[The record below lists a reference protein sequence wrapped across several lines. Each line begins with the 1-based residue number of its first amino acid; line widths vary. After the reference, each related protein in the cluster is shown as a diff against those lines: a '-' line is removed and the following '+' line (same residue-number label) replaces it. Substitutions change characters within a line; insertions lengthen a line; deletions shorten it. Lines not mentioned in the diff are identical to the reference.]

1 MSSLGHNLKKLRQ
14 EKSLNQKDLSD
25 CSGVSQATISRIE
38 TGSVQPRSP
47 ALKSLADCLG
57 VSIDSLMDDNGH
69 STQAPKDPLHQI
81 AETLNAFV
89 IDENGHLRFI
99 SPILA
104 ARLGYRTEELLA
116 KDVVELLSATE
127 PHPKARR
134 MIASGSSNP
143 YKALMVRRD
152 DSFLPV
158 EITNVNINQKECL
171 ATVRDITDQC
181 CQQGAFRVLQ
191 AGCEADKMRDL
202 EKKVVRIL
210 GGELEKMGVQFEA
223 VSLQIIDEQR
233 NHLFCYRAY
242 SEARGSRSL
251 QNVVNLQESLDR
263 FASLRKLDSYW
274 DRREVLEREADE
286 DFRQMNQEI
295 FLDSTYR
302 PGLLIDV
309 PFTQGMLGLGLP
321 IGDPRHPEQLAT
333 ILGKFAHS
341 ISLIVKRLL
350 ELQSLREKLD
360 STD

>member
-38 TGSVQPRSP
+38 TGRVQPRSS
-47 ALKSLADCLG
+47 ALKSIADCLD
-57 VSIDSLMDDNGH
+57 VSTDDLMNGNGH

-134 MIASGSSNP
+134 MIASGSSNT
-143 YKALMVRRD
+143 YEALMIHSD
-152 DSFLPV
+152 GSFLPV
-158 EITNVNINQKECL
+158 EITNVNINEKECL

-191 AGCEADKMRDL
+191 AGCEADKVRDL
-202 EKKVVRIL
+202 EKVVCTL
-210 GGELEKMGVQFEA
+210 GDELEAMGVQFEA
-223 VSLQIIDEQR
+223 IDLQVIDEQR
-233 NHLFCYRAY
+233 DLLFCYRAY
-242 SEARGSRSL
+242 SQARGSRSL
-251 QNVVNLQESLDR
+251 QNVVNLQNSLDH
-263 FASLRKLDSYW
+263 FASLRRLVRHWNRD
-274 DRREVLEREADE
+274 EVLEREPDE
-286 DFRQMNQEI
+286 DYRQMNQEI

-321 IGDPRHPEQLAT
+321 MGDPSHPEQLAT

>member
-38 TGSVQPRSP
+38 TGRVQPRSS
-47 ALKSLADCLG
+47 ALKSIADCLD
-57 VSIDSLMDDNGH
+57 VSTDDLMNGNGH
-69 STQAPKDPLHQI
+69 STQAEKNPLHQI

-134 MIASGSSNP
+134 MIASGSSNT
-143 YKALMVRRD
+143 YEALMIHSD
-152 DSFLPV
+152 GSFLPV
-158 EITNVNINQKECL
+158 EITNVNINEKECL

-191 AGCEADKMRDL
+191 AGCEADKVRDL
-202 EKKVVRIL
+202 EKVVCTL
-210 GGELEKMGVQFEA
+210 GDELEAMGVQFEA
-223 VSLQIIDEQR
+223 IDLQVIDEQR
-233 NHLFCYRAY
+233 DLLFCYRAY
-242 SEARGSRSL
+242 SQARGSRSL
-251 QNVVNLQESLDR
+251 QNVVNLQNSLDH
-263 FASLRKLDSYW
+263 FASLRRLVRHWNRD
-274 DRREVLEREADE
+274 EVLEREPDE
-286 DFRQMNQEI
+286 DYRQMNQEI

-341 ISLIVKRLL
+341 ISLVVKRLF

>member
-47 ALKSLADCLG
+47 ALKNLADCLG

-69 STQAPKDPLHQI
+69 SIQAQKNPLHQI

-99 SPILA
+99 SQTLA
-104 ARLGYRTEELLA
+104 DSLGYRGEELLA
-116 KDVVELLSATE
+116 KDVIELLFDLE
-127 PHPKARR
+127 FQPRPRR

-143 YKALMVRRD
+143 YKALMLRRD

-171 ATVRDITDQC
+171 TIVRDITDQC

-202 EKKVVRIL
+202 EKVVCTL
-210 GGELEKMGVQFEA
+210 GDELEAMGVQFEA
-223 VSLQIIDEQR
+223 IDLQVIDEQR
-233 NHLFCYRAY
+233 DLLFCYRAY
-242 SEARGSRSL
+242 SQARGSRSL
-251 QNVVNLQESLDR
+251 QNVVNLQNSLDH
-263 FASLRKLDSYW
+263 FASLRRLVRHWNRD
-274 DRREVLEREADE
+274 EVLEREPDE
-286 DFRQMNQEI
+286 DYRQMTQEV
-295 FLDSTYR
+295 FSDSTYR

-321 IGDPRHPEQLAT
+321 MGDPSHPEQLAT
-333 ILGKFAHS
+333 ILGKFAPS
-341 ISLIVKRLL
+341 ISLVVKRLF

>member
-1 MSSLGHNLKKLRQ
+1 MSLGHNLKKLRQ

-25 CSGVSQATISRIE
+25 RSGVSQATISRIE
-38 TGSVQPRSP
+38 NGRVQPRSS
-47 ALKSLADCLG
+47 ALKSIADCLD
-57 VSIDSLMDDNGH
+57 VSTDDLMNGNGH
-69 STQAPKDPLHQI
+69 STQAPKNPLHQI

-99 SPILA
+99 SQTLA
-104 ARLGYRTEELLA
+104 DSLGYRGEELLA
-116 KDVVELLSATE
+116 QDVAPEF
-127 PHPKARR
+127 HPKARR
-134 MIASGSSNP
+134 MIASGSSSA
-143 YKALMVRRD
+143 YRALVQRRD
-152 DSFLPV
+152 GSFFPI
-158 EITNVNINQKECL
+158 EITNVNINRKECL
-171 ATVRDITDQC
+171 AIVRDITDQC
-181 CQQGAFRVLQ
+181 CQQGAFRVLR
-191 AGCEADKMRDL
+191 AGCEADKVRDL
-202 EKKVVRIL
+202 EKVVRIL

-333 ILGKFAHS
+333 ILKEFAHS
-341 ISLIVKRLL
+341 ISLVVKRLF